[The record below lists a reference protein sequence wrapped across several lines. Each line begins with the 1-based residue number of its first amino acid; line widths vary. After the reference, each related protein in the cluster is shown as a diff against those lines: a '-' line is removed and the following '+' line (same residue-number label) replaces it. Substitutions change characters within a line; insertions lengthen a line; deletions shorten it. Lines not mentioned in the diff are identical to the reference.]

1 MFNFF
6 YSQDPWDKKGILFT
20 KQLKHSILLTIF
32 NNLAFKFNIPISDKY
47 IFSGPQKLTNSLL
60 KIFRE
65 ERVKYNKEHYRNSYI
80 ISYGVFGKKV
90 LKNLKKKDFT
100 SKKVLIGPLIP
111 KENFNEL
118 FEEAKK
124 YKNIKIVCAS
134 ELMKN
139 LLIRLSNNKLED
151 KNFSVIPSP
160 IKIRGQREERNVNK
174 QKALIY
180 FKKRKNEELLIIQNY
195 LDQKN
200 IQYKT
205 FTYGD
210 YKNQELLEEALKCSF
225 GIILDKSE
233 SQGIAIQE
241 LMGTNLPL
249 FVLDYEKNEWF
260 DLDNFKFSSVPYW
273 SDKCGDRI
281 YDIKDF
287 EKNINL
293 FIKNIK
299 SYSPKDFIEENL
311 SPEKIRKKFIEEFQ

>member
-6 YSQDPWDKKGILFT
+6 YNQDPWSKKGIIFT
-20 KQLKHSILLTIF
+20 KQFKHSILLTIL
-32 NNLAFKFNIPISDKY
+32 NNLAFKFSMPISDKY

-65 ERVKYNKEHYRNSYI
+65 EKVKYNEEHYKNSYI

-134 ELMKN
+134 ELMKD
-139 LLIRLSNNKLED
+139 LLIELSNNKLENN
-151 KNFSVIPSP
+151 NFSIIPCP
-160 IKIRGQREERNVNK
+160 VKVREKRGERNFNN

-180 FKKRKNEELLIIQNY
+180 FKKRKNEELIKIQDY
-195 LDQKN
+195 LDQVD

-210 YKNQELLEEALKCSF
+210 YKNQDLLKEALKCSF

-249 FVLDYEKNEWF
+249 FVIDYQKNEYF
-260 DLDNFKFSSVPYW
+260 NLDNFIFSSVPYW
-273 SDKCGDRI
+273 SDKCGDKI

-287 EKNINL
+287 EEKIDL

-299 SYSPKDFIEENL
+299 SYSPGDFIEENL
-311 SPEKIRKKFIEEFQ
+311 SSEIIRKKFIQEFQ